1 MRTGSTVLSD
11 HEKPAAK
18 QTTRLLAEPDRSSR
32 ALTVAFGAAAV
43 IGAVLRFSSHY
54 AHGWWL
60 VAYLLLVGAVAQ
72 LLLAPGGTWV
82 ALRFGAVPPAQR
94 RWWALGLWN
103 LGTVL
108 VPIGVFV
115 NRASPVL
122 LGSALLL
129 ASLGLYASGVY
140 RAASAAPR
148 RSRAWAFAYFAVVA
162 GLAGS
167 VLVGAALAGALP
179 LPD

>member
-1 MRTGSTVLSD
+1 M
-11 HEKPAAK
+11 
-18 QTTRLLAEPDRSSR
+18 
-32 ALTVAFGAAAV
+32 AFACASV
-43 IGAVLRFSSHY
+43 IGAVLRLSSHY

-82 ALRFGAVPPAQR
+82 ARRLGATAPAPR

-108 VPIGVFV
+108 VPIGVFAD
-115 NRASPVL
+115 RASPVL
-122 LGSALLL
+122 VGSTLLL
-129 ASLGLYASGVY
+129 ASLGLYAWCMW
-140 RAASAAPR
+140 RAARATPR
-148 RSRAWAFAYFAVVA
+148 RSRAWALAYLAVVA

-167 VLVGAALAGALP
+167 VLIGAALAGALS
-179 LPD
+179 